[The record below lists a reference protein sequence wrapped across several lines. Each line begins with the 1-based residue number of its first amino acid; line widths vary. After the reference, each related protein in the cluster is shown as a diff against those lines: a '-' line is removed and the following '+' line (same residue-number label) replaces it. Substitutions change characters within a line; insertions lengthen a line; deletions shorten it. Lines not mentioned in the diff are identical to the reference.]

1 MEVSVISGD
10 ELFICRQIYSKST
23 AELLRH
29 DPVSKGTQHW
39 TQWGREMSTVH
50 VRRGIGAAHCDQK
63 ESQNK
68 FVISEL
74 SHYHGIS
81 HTAPLKVLVTG
92 CLTVLEA
99 L

>member
-1 MEVSVISGD
+1 MEVGLISGG
-10 ELFICRQIYSKST
+10 EPFICRQIYSKVS

-39 TQWGREMSTVH
+39 PQWGREMSTVH
-50 VRRGIGAAHCDQK
+50 VRRGIGAAHSDQK

-68 FVISEL
+68 FVIPEL
-74 SHYHGIS
+74 SNYRGIA

-92 CLTVLEA
+92 CLTVSEDL
-99 L
+99 